1 MYFSRSALCAKAASR
16 KARKKTLR
24 RCVKDTMC
32 NLCSLSLG
40 FCTSK
45 YARFRTFTFVKRPLF
60 LSLYIY
66 VYIFV
71 LTRIFT
77 PVRPLRRLFPGE
89 HLFLL
94 SRRRRLVPL
103 RGEAAAKTRLLCLP
117 LNRRTRLFDRP
128 DRTRAIET
136 RMTQDLQKTCSHSRT
151 ITWCWF
157 GWKVFKFPNITRRW

>member
-24 RCVKDTMC
+24 RCVKDTKFVQSVSWI
-32 NLCSLSLG
+32 LHV
-40 FCTSK
+40 K
-45 YARFRTFTFVKRPLF
+45 IRARFRTFTFVKRPLF

-103 RGEAAAKTRLLCLP
+103 RGEAAAKTRSLCLP
-117 LNRRTRLFDRP
+117 LNRRTRLFDRL

-136 RMTQDLQKTCSHSRT
+136 R
-151 ITWCWF
+151 
-157 GWKVFKFPNITRRW
+157 G